1 MQVGEKIKLKRV
13 IRGKGSEERA
23 THWRVK
29 KVSDKLVLLDNNKYF
44 MCLNL
49 GSFIEQSDIKVY
61 IERAGEYIQL
71 KARGLC
77 DLRKL

>member
-1 MQVGEKIKLKRV
+1 M
-13 IRGKGSEERA
+13 
-23 THWRVK
+23 
-29 KVSDKLVLLDNNKYF
+29 SDKLVLLDNNKYF

-49 GSFIEQSDIKVY
+49 GSFIDQSDIKVY